1 MVVCYEIAQQQVQP
15 VPIPAVPAL
24 ATVAD
29 VEAMYQHLQEAFNV
43 YGFPGPFAVERALMG
58 LRRIL
63 ERTALER
70 RDVALL
76 RGVARQLG
84 WALRHPQI

>member
-1 MVVCYEIAQQQVQP
+1 MS
-15 VPIPAVPAL
+15 L
-24 ATVAD
+24 AGGD
-29 VEAMYQHLQEAFNV
+29 VHLQEAFNV
-43 YGFPGPFAVERALMG
+43 YGFPGPFAVERVLMG

-63 ERTALER
+63 ERTGLER

-84 WALRHPQI
+84 WALGHPPFRDSPGGDP